1 MGSSLEWSTPRR
13 PVRLPAG
20 FIEPCNPTFS
30 TKAPA
35 GRQWV
40 HEIKHDG
47 YRLIVRKDGRGVWL
61 FTRRGFDWSDRYP
74 RITVAL
80 QFLRV
85 RSITIDG
92 EAVYCGKDGLSDFS
106 KLHSHA
112 YDDDVFFYAFDLL
125 ELNGDDLRK
134 EPLERRKGRLER
146 LLVAGGCGLHFV
158 EHMEGDGPIIFKH
171 ACKLK
176 LEGIVS
182 KRKDLGYRSG
192 PSRIWLKMKNPAS
205 PAALRILEENAVW

>member
-1 MGSSLEWSTPRR
+1 MEWSTPRR

-30 TKAPA
+30 TKAPS
-35 GRQWV
+35 GQQWI

-47 YRLIVRKDGRGVWL
+47 YRLIVRKDGRRVRL
-61 FTRRGFDWSDRYP
+61 FTRRGFDWTDRYP
-74 RITVAL
+74 AITIAL
-80 QFLRV
+80 QLLRV
-85 RSITIDG
+85 RSATIDG
-92 EAVYCGKDGLSDFS
+92 EAVYCGMDGLSDFN

-112 YDDDVFFYAFDLL
+112 HNEDVFLYAFDVL

-134 EPLERRKGRLER
+134 EPLDRRKGMLER
-146 LLVAGGCGLHFV
+146 LLVNGGWGLRFV
-158 EHMEGDGPIIFKH
+158 EHMQGDGPFIFKH

-182 KRKDLGYRSG
+182 KRKDFGYRSG
-192 PSRIWLKMKNPAS
+192 RSKTWLKIKNPAS
-205 PAALRILEENAVW
+205 PAAMRIIEDNAVW